1 MYHSVTFGDK
11 NTWDDWHLIPS
22 SRPVFNP
29 PEPKTKFID
38 IPGADWHLDLSS
50 SLTGDIAYN
59 GRTGSMEFIVDNGHT
74 EWHYLYSMI
83 LEYLHGQVL
92 RAVLED
98 DPTHYYEGRFWVD
111 SWKSQPQNSRIVIEY
126 NVAPY
131 RYERSTSLEDWYWDD
146 FNFETGVVREYSD
159 IRVDGSRVFTIPGDR
174 MWVTPTFIVNSDNG
188 KGMKVSYDGVTYGLP
203 DGQSRVVSIRL
214 GAGINTLIFNGMG
227 TVSIEYRG
235 GTL

>member
-1 MYHSVTFGDK
+1 MYHSITFGDK

-29 PEPKTKFID
+29 PAPKTKFID

-59 GRTGSMEFIVDNGHT
+59 GRTGTMEFIVDNGHA
-74 EWHYLYSMI
+74 EWHHLYSTIM
-83 LEYLHGQVL
+83 EYLHGQEL

-111 SWKSQPQNSRIVIEY
+111 SWKSLPQNSRIVIEY

-131 RYERSTSLEDWYWDD
+131 RYEITTSLEDWYWDD
-146 FNFETGVVREYSD
+146 FNFETGVVREYAD

-174 MWVTPTFIVNSDNG
+174 LWVTPSFIVNSDNG
-188 KGMKVSYDGVTYGLP
+188 KGMMVSHDGVTYHLP
-203 DGQSRVVSIRL
+203 DGKSRVVAIRL
-214 GAGINTLIFNGMG
+214 GSGINTLIFNGLG
-227 TVSIEYRG
+227 TISVEYRG